1 MALTLKGSNQYIIGA
16 GLMRLV
22 GLKISAKAPE
32 MTSALNLKISVLAAL
47 AVQLNVKNA
56 EFLRISLKK

>member
-1 MALTLKGSNQYIIGA
+1 
-16 GLMRLV
+16 MRLV